1 MPERFIRVTLLSRA
15 VQCADESRDVIGV
28 DFGGNCAAR
37 RYHLASR
44 RSNLERFHR
53 LTLVRMVE
61 IVECDIRA
69 VEGERLARAAV
80 DELKAQL
87 HEGEGRVPALGKGHA
102 SVAEVL
108 RGQEVNGAE
117 GRAAVLVAACSAVRE
132 ALEAVC

>member
-87 HEGEGRVPALGKGHA
+87 HEGKGRVPAVECIDLR
-102 SVAEVL
+102 VRII

-117 GRAAVLVAACSAVRE
+117 GRAAVLVAAPLTVAKPLQAV
-132 ALEAVC
+132 